1 MVSTSSKRGA
11 VEVRVSSPDLDQGE
25 RPRGPP
31 ARADV
36 MARSRKQRNNPGS
49 GGDSRLE
56 GERVVQIRVDSRPET
71 LRLVRAVV
79 GEAAALCGCG
89 EDCVRDIV
97 IAVDEACQNVI
108 RHAYDGDPNGEI
120 LVDIRREDDR
130 IAFNIIDFADPVDVS
145 RVKPR
150 SLEELRP
157 GGLGIHFISECMD
170 DARFRAP
177 PDGAGNRFWMVK
189 RIE

>member
-1 MVSTSSKRGA
+1 MAEAKKQTDKRG
-11 VEVRVSSPDLDQGE
+11 SSGRARLDGK
-25 RPRGPP
+25 RI
-31 ARADV
+31 
-36 MARSRKQRNNPGS
+36 
-49 GGDSRLE
+49 
-56 GERVVQIRVDSRPET
+56 VQIRIDSRPEA

-79 GEAAALCGCG
+79 GEAADLCGCS
-89 EDCVRDIV
+89 ENCVRDIV

-108 RHAYDGDPNGEI
+108 RHAYGGRPNGEI
-120 LVDIRREDDR
+120 LVDIRREGDR

-145 RVKPR
+145 KVKPR

-170 DARFRAP
+170 DARFRTP
-177 PDGAGNRFWMVK
+177 PDGAGNRLWMVK

>member
-1 MVSTSSKRGA
+1 MAESGKKTRKRG
-11 VEVRVSSPDLDQGE
+11 SGE
-25 RPRGPP
+25 HAG
-31 ARADV
+31 
-36 MARSRKQRNNPGS
+36 
-49 GGDSRLE
+49 LE

-71 LRLVRAVV
+71 LRLVRTVV
-79 GEAAALCGCG
+79 SDAAALCGCT
-89 EDCVRDIV
+89 ESCVRDIV

-108 RHAYDGDPNGEI
+108 RHAYGGKPDGEI
-120 LVDIRREDDR
+120 LIDIRREGNR

-145 RVKPR
+145 KVKPR

-157 GGLGIHFISECMD
+157 GGLGIHFISQCMD

-177 PDGAGNRFWMVK
+177 PLGAGNRLWMVK

>member
-1 MVSTSSKRGA
+1 MAQAKKQTKKRGT
-11 VEVRVSSPDLDQGE
+11 SG
-25 RPRGPP
+25 
-31 ARADV
+31 
-36 MARSRKQRNNPGS
+36 RSGI
-49 GGDSRLE
+49 E

-79 GEAAALCGCG
+79 GEAAALCGCS
-89 EDCVRDIV
+89 EHCVRDIV

-108 RHAYDGDPNGEI
+108 RHAYGGKPDGEI
-120 LVDIRREDDR
+120 LIDIRRDGDR
-130 IAFNIIDFADPVDVS
+130 IAFNIIDFAEPVDVS
-145 RVKPR
+145 KVKPR

-157 GGLGIHFISECMD
+157 GGLGIHFISQCMD

-177 PDGAGNRFWMVK
+177 PDGAGNRLWMVK